1 MSQAAVLTN
10 PGAIVA
16 NEEPQ
21 QPDEMTSLLMSPET
35 PDELTRFA
43 PAELTEVM
51 VAPDVAAP
59 NAAPVVPTR
68 EVVESQVAG
77 FIAGVRAQ
85 AHRAGLD
92 EVASL
97 DLLSGA
103 RAALDRHIQAAQRPW
118 EDGPEPAAS
127 TAPAAKA
134 DPTGW
139 SVAPGSTMLNTFIV
153 RTLLARGGMGEIY
166 RVRHRD
172 LKTDQAIKV
181 IIPEYRDDAKIV
193 GLFHE
198 EGRLLQRIRHDAV
211 VSCAGLYRDGDGRSM
226 LVLEYIDGQSLSYF
240 LRRGPLGLTA
250 LEALL
255 RRLAAGL
262 TAVHAAGIVHRD
274 VSPDNI
280 LLPGDNPAAAKL
292 IDFGVAREMRN
303 GVTPRDGLD
312 FAGKFSFA
320 SPEQLGMHGGAIG
333 VASDIYSLGLVI
345 VAAARGEKL
354 AMGQTVEEA
363 TAARRQVPDISAV
376 PDRLRGL
383 VEGMLQPDPKRRP
396 TDLNTLLRA
405 LDANSGSSAKG
416 GFWGRLW
423 PSRKGA

>member
-10 PGAIVA
+10 PGAAVA
-16 NEEPQ
+16 GEEPR
-21 QPDEMTSLLMSPET
+21 QPDEMTSLLLSPEA

-127 TAPAAKA
+127 ATPGAPKA

-240 LRRGPLGLTA
+240 LRRGPVGLTA

-354 AMGQTVEEA
+354 PMGQTVEEA

-376 PDRLRGL
+376 PDRLRG
-383 VEGMLQPDPKRRP
+383 VVATMLQPDPKRRP
-396 TDLNTLLRA
+396 TDLAALLRA
-405 LDANSGSSAKG
+405 LDASAAAGGG
-416 GFWGRLW
+416 GFWSRLW